1 MAKGRIIALAALML
15 LAPASI
21 KKDYNQPIMRA
32 PWPMSPSKLAVKTTD
47 TVDAVI
53 KSAMLDLRL
62 HENPASAKEMYSK
75 IREIRRQEKEKIRR
89 IRMLK
94 EEIAGVKKEGHEWNY
109 LEAYKLKID
118 DLLEELNGYDSK
130 EYEKYKKE
138 CAAEY
143 HDIMKR
149 IDNLKSEYNSPEAR
163 KYINEIENLIKGQV
177 RKENI
182 KVN

>member
-1 MAKGRIIALAALML
+1 MAKGRIMALAALML

-32 PWPMSPSKLAVKTTD
+32 PWPGSSLKLAVKTTD

-62 HENPASAKEMYSK
+62 HENPASAKEVYSK
-75 IREIRRQEKEKIRR
+75 IREIRRQEKEKIRKV
-89 IRMLK
+89 RMLK
-94 EEIAGVKKEGHEWNY
+94 EEIAESKKEGHEWNY
-109 LEAYKLKID
+109 IEAYKLKID
-118 DLLEELNGYDSK
+118 DLLEELNGYDLK
-130 EYEKYKKE
+130 EYAKYKKE

-143 HDIMKR
+143 NDIMKR
-149 IDNLKSEYNSPEAR
+149 IDNLKSEYDSPEAQKSIR
-163 KYINEIENLIKGQV
+163 EMENLINGQV